1 MAVNKQDVIKAHMH
15 IGNIK
20 KLASTKTRSFR
31 LDIKNGLVII
41 DPEKIVTQ
49 LEKAKE
55 KFQEAKKAGK
65 EILVICEKSLYTDEI
80 ADMATK

>member
-1 MAVNKQDVIKAHMH
+1 MAATKQDILKAHMH

-20 KLASTKTRSFR
+20 KLASTKTRSFW

-41 DPEKIVTQ
+41 DPDKIATQ
-49 LEKAKE
+49 LENAKL

-65 EILVICEKSLYTDEI
+65 EILVICEKSLYTD
-80 ADMATK
+80 